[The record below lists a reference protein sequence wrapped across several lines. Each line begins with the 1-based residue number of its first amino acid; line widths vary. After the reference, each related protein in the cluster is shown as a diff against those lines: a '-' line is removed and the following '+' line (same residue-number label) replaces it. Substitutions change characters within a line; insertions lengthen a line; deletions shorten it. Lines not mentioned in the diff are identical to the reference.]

1 MKRFT
6 ASLLAFFILLS
17 LCACGNG
24 SRQDKS
30 GADDSVLSFT
40 DDLGRAVDVKSAD
53 RVAALI
59 GSFADIWCVAGG
71 KDSLVAAANDAWT
84 SFDLNL
90 DDAVVN
96 IGPVK
101 TPDLE
106 KIISSAPD
114 LVLCSCNTK
123 ADVELEDE
131 FEKAG
136 ITAAYFDVENF
147 DDYMRM
153 LKICTDLTG
162 NSENYTIYGE
172 NNREI
177 IEKARAKADGTSPS
191 VLYVRASGNSC
202 SVKGSEGNLLGE
214 MLKDLG
220 CINVADT
227 EGALLENLSMES
239 IMAADPD
246 FIFAVLQSADPE
258 DAGKMLDATLLS
270 NPAWQSLTA
279 VREGRFI
286 ILENSLYNLKPNAKW
301 GEAYEKLADII
312 YG

>member
-1 MKRFT
+1 MKKFT
-6 ASLLAFFILLS
+6 AAVLAVLILAS
-17 LCACGNG
+17 LCACGQSPQANT
-24 SRQDKS
+24 SES
-30 GADDSVLSFT
+30 SAPILEFT
-40 DDLGRAVDVKSAD
+40 DDLGRAVSVKSAD

-71 KDSLVAAANDAWT
+71 KSSLVAAANDAWT
-84 SFDLNL
+84 SFDLDL
-90 DDAVVN
+90 DGSVVN

-123 ADVELEDE
+123 ADVELQDE

-147 DDYMRM
+147 EDYIRM
-153 LKICTDLTG
+153 LKICTNLTG
-162 NSENYTIYGE
+162 KTENYTLYGE
-172 NNREI
+172 NNREK
-177 IEKARAKADGTSPS
+177 IEKARAMAGGAAPT
-191 VLYVRASGNSC
+191 VLYVRASGSSC

-220 CINVADT
+220 CINIADAD
-227 EGALLENLSMES
+227 GSLLENLSMES
-239 IMAADPD
+239 IMKADPD
-246 FIFAVLQSADPE
+246 YIFAVLQSADPE
-258 DAGKMLDATLLS
+258 DAQKTLDATLLS

-279 VREGRFI
+279 VKEGRFI
-286 ILENSLYNLKPNAKW
+286 ILENSLYNLKPNARW
-301 GEAYEKLADII
+301 GDAYEKLADIL